1 MNRNTAT
8 VDGNAHV
15 TAGSTSPSVRAP
27 WQVRLVAGSLVLV
40 GALGS
45 FVVPGLQALSA
56 FVGGGLA
63 FAAISNTCAMG
74 VLLSRMPWNRTPSF
88 DPRKAVAQL
97 ADSR

>member
-1 MNRNTAT
+1 M
-8 VDGNAHV
+8 GLL
-15 TAGSTSPSVRAP
+15 TSGYPPGHKAER
-27 WQVRLVAGSLVLV
+27 QVRLVAGSLVLA

-45 FVVPGLQALSA
+45 FAVPGLQALSA

-63 FAAISNTCAMG
+63 FAALSNTCAMG

-97 ADSR
+97 ADGR